1 MESLTS
7 IEVRLDH
14 PAVFSSAYA
23 GNGNSLD
30 HIDQFI
36 DAYLIGVVDRLVPKI
51 HTESHITK
59 SSENTVKAEQESKHI
74 SPAKQE
80 RLRLNKIWQVL
91 TRYHSGQNESVSADS
106 ARSWQSS
113 SVAQSRQHRHSI
125 HQAWLQMRA
134 YNNPSLAV

>member
-51 HTESHITK
+51 HTESQIIT

-91 TRYHSGQNESVSADS
+91 TRYQSVTADDTKD
-106 ARSWQSS
+106 WQSS
-113 SVAQSRQHRHSI
+113 SIAQARQHRHSI
-125 HQAWLQMRA
+125 HQTWLQMSA
-134 YNNPSLAV
+134 HHNPSVA

>member
-51 HTESHITK
+51 HTESQIIT

-91 TRYHSGQNESVSADS
+91 TRYQSVTADDTKD
-106 ARSWQSS
+106 WQSS
-113 SVAQSRQHRHSI
+113 SVAQARLHRLSI
-125 HQAWLQMRA
+125 HQAWLQMSA
-134 YNNPSLAV
+134 HHNPSVAAE

>member
-51 HTESHITK
+51 HTESQIIT

-91 TRYHSGQNESVSADS
+91 TRYQSVTADS